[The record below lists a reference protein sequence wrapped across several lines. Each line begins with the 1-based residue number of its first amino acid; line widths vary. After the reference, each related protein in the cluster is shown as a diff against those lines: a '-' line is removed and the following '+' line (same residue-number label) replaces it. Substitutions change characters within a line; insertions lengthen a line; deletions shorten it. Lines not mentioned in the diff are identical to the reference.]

1 MTALSKTVM
10 DLSVRLLIVFRDYL
24 MNVSAVYSDGPVVDL
39 DFTPTTDNL
48 GLGAMGTP
56 SEFDRRKKKK

>member
-1 MTALSKTVM
+1 
-10 DLSVRLLIVFRDYL
+10 

-56 SEFDRRKKKK
+56 SEFDRRKKKKWVGFYYVFYIFLLHSFLF